1 VLLPDRCGT
10 VPAGRKE
17 LGHSLSDRLFCPS
30 LVNGRHPASSAVGGK
45 PGGKIVKR
53 RARRVVAASGR
64 FACGHTSPGRLLP
77 LPAVPEAGVGG
88 RLARPACIARG
99 GARYP
104 VYSCGTA
111 RHGTARHGT
120 AIGDVLDSL
129 LALAGDAFYAA
140 EVAGQHRAS
149 RHPGRHRRKDSHV
162 RCPADAVTST
172 RTGTVAVSATTTSI
186 TLIFSDQAGVRLP
199 VSSRG

>member
-17 LGHSLSDRLFCPS
+17 LDHSLSDRLFCPS
-30 LVNGRHPASSAVGGK
+30 LVNGRHPASSAVGANRGARSLSE
-45 PGGKIVKR
+45 P
-53 RARRVVAASGR
+53 ARRVVAASGR

-104 VYSCGTA
+104 VYSC
-111 RHGTARHGT
+111 GTARHGT

-186 TLIFSDQAGVRLP
+186 TLIFSDQAGVGLP